1 MGITIHFEG
10 NLMDEKSYNSLIE
23 KVIEFSKYYEWD
35 YFLFENETKTLERVK
50 NDEVCE
56 YVGYTKGIQLQ
67 PHENSE
73 PLILEFDNLLYVQEF
88 CKTQFSDIDTHLKVI
103 ELFHL
108 IKNEFEN
115 LTIFDEGEFW
125 KTNDVN
131 LLQKHWENFFVAMS
145 KAIEENGKLNG
156 PFKLENGRIIDLM

>member
-1 MGITIHFEG
+1 MGITIHFQGSLVNER
-10 NLMDEKSYNSLIE
+10 SYNSLIE
-23 KVIEFSKYYEWD
+23 KVVEFSKYYEWD
-35 YFLFENETKTLERVK
+35 YFLFENETKTLDIVK
-50 NDEVCE
+50 NEEDWN
-56 YVGYTKGIQLQ
+56 YIGFTKGIQLQ
-67 PHENSE
+67 PHKNSE
-73 PLILEFDNLLYVQEF
+73 PLNLEFDNQLYVQEF

-125 KTNDVN
+125 ETNDEN
-131 LLQKHWENFFVAMS
+131 ILEKHWENFFVAMND
-145 KAIEENGKLNG
+145 AMEENSKLKG